1 MNIKTIKRQP
11 EKTRVEPFIY
21 GKVPPQAQE
30 IEQALLGA
38 IMLERGAFDVVA
50 DILNPDCFYLESHKK
65 IFLACRNLSL
75 AGKPIDIF
83 TVVEELNSAGNL
95 ESVGG
100 GYGVSKLTNT
110 VVSAANIEAH
120 SRIVLQ
126 KFLLNELIRITGTA
140 FTEAYEDGT
149 DVFDLMDRLE
159 ESVGQLRMR
168 NIGTPYR
175 SVGDIAFK
183 NIIQIEELKVRD
195 VAITG
200 VKSGFPELDN
210 VTCGWQPGDLI
221 ILAARPSVGKTAL
234 ALTLAKNARVDDKVT
249 PIGLFSLE
257 MKDTKLVE
265 RMLSQDSDV
274 WLWRIMNGKV
284 DDDQMQRLYRSANNF
299 SNVPIFVDDSHSLS
313 IQEFR
318 VKARLMK
325 RKENV
330 GMIIVD
336 YLQLMTDET
345 KKGNREQE
353 ISAISRGLKQ
363 CAKEL
368 NIPIIALSQ
377 LSRELEKGGGKTQRE
392 PQLSDLRES
401 GAIEQD
407 ADMVIFLYKP
417 SEGEIMQDSGL
428 ISTFYSK
435 IAKHRNGA
443 LAKFIGKFVGE
454 TQTHSY
460 LRVVNSNTLQPEG
473 ANWKPVN
480 MPPAA
485 NNWYEKD
492 KSDYESF

>member
-83 TVVEELNSAGNL
+83 TVVEELNYAGNL

-183 NIIQIEELKVRD
+183 NIIQIEELKARD

-234 ALTLAKNARVDDKVT
+234 ALTLAKNPRADR
-249 PIGLFSLE
+249 SWLE
-257 MKDTKLVE
+257 
-265 RMLSQDSDV
+265 
-274 WLWRIMNGKV
+274 
-284 DDDQMQRLYRSANNF
+284 LY
-299 SNVPIFVDDSHSLS
+299 
-313 IQEFR
+313 E
-318 VKARLMK
+318 
-325 RKENV
+325 
-330 GMIIVD
+330 
-336 YLQLMTDET
+336 Y
-345 KKGNREQE
+345 
-353 ISAISRGLKQ
+353 
-363 CAKEL
+363 
-368 NIPIIALSQ
+368 
-377 LSRELEKGGGKTQRE
+377 
-392 PQLSDLRES
+392 
-401 GAIEQD
+401 
-407 ADMVIFLYKP
+407 
-417 SEGEIMQDSGL
+417 
-428 ISTFYSK
+428 
-435 IAKHRNGA
+435 
-443 LAKFIGKFVGE
+443 
-454 TQTHSY
+454 
-460 LRVVNSNTLQPEG
+460 
-473 ANWKPVN
+473 
-480 MPPAA
+480 
-485 NNWYEKD
+485 
-492 KSDYESF
+492 